1 MPSTVINQETSQI
14 NNDNNPKIEENY
26 IYEESNRTRIVALA
40 VREACY
46 VANYGHKQHDW
57 DSACQLILHNKLL
70 TFSEK
75 SMIITLFQCKQC
87 K

>member
-1 MPSTVINQETSQI
+1 MPLAVMNQETSQVH
-14 NNDNNPKIEENY
+14 NNGNPQTEENY
-26 IYEESNRTRIVALA
+26 IFEESNRTRIVALA

-46 VANYGHKQHDW
+46 VANYHKQHDW
-57 DSACQLILHNKLL
+57 DSACQLIFHNKLL

-75 SMIITLFQCKQC
+75 AMIITLFQCKQC